1 MSKAAQW
8 NSNTALF
15 FLFDLLI
22 WLVDWFVYT
31 QTISLYFKC
40 WWLRFNKYLIWCD
53 GDARTLLFFL
63 SLYFLSVDF
72 HCRFSYFL
80 SLLSLSFP
88 LLSHPLNPLLLIT
101 ASSQPFPLPP
111 SLSVSFDS
119 TQTHHVSY
127 SIQWSRESH
136 HDYAQLWSIDKRAHG
151 LFDKCFLSV
160 NSHFTATTV
169 ADHRH
174 RRHKHTPCCSV
185 AFCAKVSGGLEKR
198 NRN

>member
-1 MSKAAQW
+1 MSKAALW
-8 NSNTALF
+8 NSNTALIF
-15 FLFDLLI
+15 HLTCWFDWLIDSYIGLLKR
-22 WLVDWFVYT
+22 LHC
-31 QTISLYFKC
+31 ISSADDCISINILYDAMAMPALYFS
-40 WWLRFNKYLIWCD
+40 F
-53 GDARTLLFFL
+53 

-72 HCRFSYFL
+72 HCRFSSFL
-80 SLLSLSFP
+80 SLFSLSFP
-88 LLSHPLNPLLLIT
+88 LLSHPLNPLLLIA
-101 ASSQPFPLPP
+101 ASSQPFPLP
-111 SLSVSFDS
+111 SLLVSVS

-185 AFCAKVSGGLEKR
+185 AFYAKVSGGLEKR